1 MLYVTTLG
9 CICSE
14 ILLYYKIFLIKR
26 LSRLLHVYFW
36 GLTSG
41 MRMVVSAIRN
51 GADASV
57 CEIKTE
63 ALPRLSGTLRMG
75 NAFDQQLRRGEV
87 QGLAK
92 LPN

>member
-1 MLYVTTLG
+1 
-9 CICSE
+9 
-14 ILLYYKIFLIKR
+14 
-26 LSRLLHVYFW
+26 
-36 GLTSG
+36 
-41 MRMVVSAIRN
+41 MVVSAIRN